1 MRMQGQGFSF
11 LEIVVLNCD
20 LDGENVFT
28 VSLRTLGQVY
38 FHKVFVSVIK
48 LGENIIALFSF

>member
-1 MRMQGQGFSF
+1 MQGQGFSF